1 MSEREGYKM
10 FGTGYNQPPQGYGD
24 PRYMQPQ
31 NPYERR
37 LGSMEAE
44 RRPVQNV
51 NWIPV
56 GGYDDVRGIM
66 VQPGVTVWA
75 MDNNEPIFYV
85 KTADQMG
92 VCTIDAYRYERIQV
106 GGAPAPQNVGYITR
120 EEYENLIA
128 RIERMENGGAINA
141 ESFNQQNHAGNVA
154 DGNAAAD
161 GGNAKHVRAVPA
173 VSPADGGT

>member
-1 MSEREGYKM
+1 MYGRDYG
-10 FGTGYNQPPQGYGD
+10 GQPMQGYSD
-24 PRYMQPQ
+24 PRYMPQ

-44 RRPVQNV
+44 RRPAQNV

-66 VQPGVTVWA
+66 VQPGATVWA
-75 MDNNEPIFYV
+75 MDNNDPIFYV

-106 GGAPAPQNVGYITR
+106 GGAAAVQNGGYITR

-141 ESFNQQNHAGNVA
+141 EPFNQQNHAGNVA
-154 DGNAAAD
+154 DVNVPAD
-161 GGNAKHVRAVPA
+161 GGNAKHARTVPA
-173 VSPADGGT
+173 IPSADGGT

>member
-1 MSEREGYKM
+1 MYGRDYG
-10 FGTGYNQPPQGYGD
+10 GQPMQGYSD
-24 PRYMQPQ
+24 PRYMPQ

-44 RRPVQNV
+44 RRPAQNV

-66 VQPGVTVWA
+66 VQPGATVWA

-106 GGAPAPQNVGYITR
+106 GAGPVPQNVDYITR
-120 EEYENLIA
+120 GEYQQLLA
-128 RIERMENGGAINA
+128 RIEKMENGGIHHA
-141 ESFNQQNHAGNVA
+141 ESLNQQDYAAGTTDA
-154 DGNAAAD
+154 APAAD
-161 GGNAKHVRAVPA
+161 GRNAKHARTVPA
-173 VSPADGGT
+173 IPAVDGGA